1 MKTLNKYIEKQ
12 MKNDDFNKEYT
23 DFKPEFEIIKAVVDA
38 RNNMHLTQKGLSKV
52 TGIAQADISKI
63 ENGTRNPSLKMLKR
77 LAEGMGMELELK
89 FVRKQEK
96 QLSQN

>member
-1 MKTLNKYIEKQ
+1 MKKLNEYIEEQ
-12 MKNDDFNKEYT
+12 MKND
-23 DFKPEFEIIKAVVDA
+23 EFRAAYDDQKQEMEIIRAVIDA
-38 RNNMHLTQKGLSKV
+38 RNSMHLTQKELADA

-89 FVRKQEK
+89 FVPKEGK
-96 QLSQN
+96 ELTTH